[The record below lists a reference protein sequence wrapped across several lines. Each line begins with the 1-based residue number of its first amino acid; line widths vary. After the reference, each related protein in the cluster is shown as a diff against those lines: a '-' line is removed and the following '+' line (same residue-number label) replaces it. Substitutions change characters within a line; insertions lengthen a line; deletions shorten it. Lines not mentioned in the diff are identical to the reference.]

1 MTQSAQEQFHSQLTH
16 FSNAMLVTRASDGQL
31 RSRPMAVAEVEENSN
46 VWFVTDFD
54 AAKVDEIQ
62 ADPQVCV
69 VMQDSSR
76 FLSLSGHGKIIRDR
90 NKVEELWSEAWKVWF
105 PEGKDDPSIVLLK
118 VESTVGEFWDNSGL
132 KGIQYLFEAGKA
144 YLSGERPDTSE
155 SMNRKVTL

>member
-16 FSNAMLVTRASDGQL
+16 FSNAMLVTRASDGHL
-31 RSRPMAVAEVEENSN
+31 RSRPMAVAEVEENS
-46 VWFVTDFD
+46 
-54 AAKVDEIQ
+54 I
-62 ADPQVCV
+62 

-155 SMNRKVTL
+155 SMNKKVTL